1 MLIDVRWLQFIF
13 DHRSNQRVRHLPQIA
28 GAAAD

>member
-13 DHRSNQRVRHLPQIA
+13 DHWGHQPARRRPQIHAATA
-28 GAAAD
+28 G

>member
-13 DHRSNQRVRHLPQIA
+13 DHRGYQQARHLRTHGGTSA
-28 GAAAD
+28 

>member
-13 DHRSNQRVRHLPQIA
+13 EHRSNQQVRRLPQIP
-28 GAAAD
+28 AAAAG